1 MKNLLLG
8 IDIGTSACKAAVMNL
23 DGRVIAQ
30 ATSAYP
36 VYYPAPGYVEQN
48 PEEWWEGV
56 CLAIREILSTG
67 KVNANDI
74 VGIGLDGQ
82 SWSAIPIDK
91 KGNVLHN
98 TPIWMD
104 TRASDLCK
112 SVTEK
117 VGFDRIFSISGNSFE
132 PSYTTPKILWFKE
145 IKPQLYKNTY
155 KFLQSN
161 SYIAFRLTGAITQD
175 SSQGYGL
182 HMFNME
188 KGTYDDKLCEEL
200 GVDKEKLPDI
210 YPSHQVIGEVTR
222 EAAEVTGL
230 KQGIPVVAGGLDAA
244 CGTLGAGVYKV
255 GQTQEQ
261 GGQAGGMS
269 ICVDRAL
276 SHPKLILSS
285 HVVPDLWL
293 LQGGTVGGGGAVKWF
308 SEQLGAGEAAQAKL
322 QGTSVF
328 KIMDDEA
335 ATISEG
341 SDGLIFLPYMA
352 GERSP
357 LWDKN
362 AKGVFFGLGYDKTRA
377 HMIRSVME
385 GCAYALYHNM
395 KTAEE
400 SGVKSGI
407 LNAMGGAANSR
418 LWTQI
423 KADVTAT
430 PIQVPASDT
439 ATTLGASILAGI
451 GTGAYKSFEEAV
463 ERTIQITRLHEP
475 DMKAHEKYMKYY
487 EIYIELYEKL
497 KDSMQKI
504 SEIQKKLI

>member
-1 MKNLLLG
+1 MLG
-8 IDIGTSACKAAVMNL
+8 IDIGTSTCKVAVFNL
-23 DGRVIAQ
+23 EGKALAQ
-30 ATSAYP
+30 ASSPYQ
-36 VYYPAPGYVEQN
+36 VYYPAPDYVEQN
-48 PEEWWEGV
+48 PLEWWEGI
-56 CLAIREILSTG
+56 CLAISEILQSG
-67 KVNANDI
+67 SFDASQI
-74 VGIGLDGQ
+74 AGIGVDGQ
-82 SWSAIPIDK
+82 SWSAIPVDR
-91 KGNVLHN
+91 KGNVLGN

-104 TRASDLCK
+104 TRASQQCK
-112 SVTEK
+112 SVIER
-117 VGFDRIFSISGNSFE
+117 VGFDRIFYVSGNSFE

-145 IKPQLYKNTY
+145 NEPKLYKNTY

-175 SSQGYGL
+175 RSQSYGL

-188 KGTYDDKLCEEL
+188 KGTYDDDLCEKL
-200 GVDKEKLPDI
+200 GVDRNKLPDI
-210 YPSHQVIGEVTR
+210 YPCHQVIGEVTG
-222 EAAEVTGL
+222 EAARETGL
-230 KQGIPVVAGGLDAA
+230 RAGIPVVAGGLDAA
-244 CGTLGAGVYKV
+244 CGTLGAGVYKT

-269 ICVDRAL
+269 ICVDSAL

-285 HVVPDLWL
+285 HVVPGLWL
-293 LQGGTVGGGGAVKWF
+293 LQGGTVGGGGAIKWF
-308 SEQLGAGEAAQAKL
+308 SEQLGASEAAQAKL
-322 QGTSVF
+322 EGTSVF
-328 KIMDDEA
+328 KVMDDEA
-335 ATISEG
+335 ATITQG

-362 AKGVFFGLGYDKTRA
+362 AKGVFFGLGYDKTRG

-400 SGVKSGI
+400 SGVKSSI
-407 LNAMGGAANSR
+407 LNAMGGAANSK

-439 ATTLGASILAGI
+439 ATTLGAAILAGI

-463 ERTIQITRLHEP
+463 KRTIKITRLHEP
-475 DMKAHEKYMKYY
+475 DMNAHYKYMSYY
-487 EIYIELYEKL
+487 EIYLELYEKL

-504 SEIQKKLI
+504 SEIQRTK